1 MKREN
6 SVYVVLSPNTIIT
19 VILSVLLVAMLW
31 YLRELVFVVLTAVV
45 IASAVEPAVQL
56 LIRTGLPRVLSVVLL
71 YLSIA
76 FIGMA
81 ACYFFLPPLL
91 HESKGFI
98 TSVPKY
104 IETFQLSDGIGSS
117 LIPGLRITNQNAI
130 LETITSLQGIFT
142 NASSGAFQAV
152 SVVFGGLLSFI
163 LIVVLSFYFA
173 VQDTGIDDFLRLIT
187 PIKKHRYVLDLWR
200 RSQHKIGRWMQ
211 GQVLLSLMAGVLV
224 WAGLALLDVRYAFLL
239 GVVAALLELI
249 PVFGSIL
256 AAVPAVAI
264 GFADGGTSLGLMVI
278 MLYIVVNQF
287 QAHLVYPLVVQ
298 KVVGLPPLL
307 VILALIVGAQIAG
320 FLGIIL
326 SVPVAAAL
334 REFISDVQKGKQK
347 LIEEHEALQAG

>member
-1 MKREN
+1 MTREK
-6 SVYVVLSPNTIIT
+6 SIQVIISPTTIVT
-19 VILSVLLVAMLW
+19 VILSVVLVGLLW
-31 YLRELVFVVLTAVV
+31 YLREIIFVVLTGVV
-45 IASAVEPAVQL
+45 IASAVEPAVQWL
-56 LIRTGLPRVLSVVLL
+56 MKSGMPRVLSVIVLYAL
-71 YLSIA
+71 IA
-76 FIGMA
+76 ALGAA

-91 HESKGFI
+91 HESSGFI
-98 TSVPKY
+98 TTIPKY
-104 IETFQLSDGIGSS
+104 VETFQLSNGIGKS
-117 LIPGLRITNQNAI
+117 LFPGLDIANQSAI
-130 LETITSLQGIFT
+130 LEMITSLQGIFT
-142 NASSGAFQAV
+142 SASSGAFEAV
-152 SVVFGGLLSFI
+152 GILFGSLFSFV

-187 PIKKHRYVLDLWR
+187 PVRKHRYILDLWR
-200 RSQHKIGRWMQ
+200 RSQRKIGRWMQ

-224 WAGLALLDVRYAFLL
+224 WAGLAVLDVRYAFLL

-264 GFADGGTSLGLMVI
+264 GFADGGTSLALMVVL
-278 MLYIVVNQF
+278 LYVVVNQF

-307 VILALIVGAQIAG
+307 VVLALIVGAQIAG